1 MACSASQRIDGVE
14 LLRQCDQEGLSEQG
28 VCRKYELEIHAGTE
42 NGDRGLN
49 TIYMSFAT
57 NLI

>member
-1 MACSASQRIDGVE
+1 MELSRQRD
-14 LLRQCDQEGLSEQG
+14 REGLSEPG
-28 VCRKYELEIHAGTE
+28 VCRRYELEIHAGTE

-49 TIYMSFAT
+49 TIYMSFTT